1 MNNRRKYAKA
11 YKAVLAVVLMAVT
24 VFTAACSSSEEVVA
38 NVNGESITKDE
49 LYDALVKQG
58 GQQALDV
65 LIMKKIVEME
75 TKKQDIQVT
84 AEEVDG
90 EIEQMAEQY
99 GGLEAFE
106 QIIGMYGHSIE
117 GMKEDIGMNLSI
129 KALLK
134 PRISVTAE
142 EMKEYFEQNKES
154 FVVKEQIKASHILTE
169 TKEAAVEVKE
179 KLSAG
184 EDFAELAREYSTDE
198 SNKDSG
204 GDLGIVKRGEMV
216 EEFEETAFALEAGSI
231 SEPVK
236 TNFGYH
242 IIKVD
247 EKKEAQE
254 ANYEKSKEEIEEIL
268 FDGKVQTE
276 FNTWYKEK
284 LDEYEIENFLTQE

>member
-1 MNNRRKYAKA
+1 RNR
-11 YKAVLAVVLMAVT
+11 T
-24 VFTAACSSSEEVVA
+24 
-38 NVNGESITKDE
+38 NG
-49 LYDALVKQG
+49 
-58 GQQALDV
+58 
-65 LIMKKIVEME
+65 
-75 TKKQDIQVT
+75 
-84 AEEVDG
+84 
-90 EIEQMAEQY
+90 EQY

-216 EEFEETAFALEAGSI
+216 EEFEEAAFALEAGSI